1 MPLTVTKCV
10 YKCYTLKNVSD
21 EKKNWV
27 ILELFLIEN
36 AQTPELEAIFEEAS
50 EKSKHE
56 SQVCGS
62 DISPSIF
69 IWIVYNCHVAVCHIS
84 IVALKLL
91 FIIFASFK
99 IQQIRFSDR
108 YTLLFPVLNFL
119 AL

>member
-1 MPLTVTKCV
+1 M
-10 YKCYTLKNVSD
+10 SD
-21 EKKNWV
+21 EKKNRV

-36 AQTPELEAIFEEAS
+36 ARTPELEAIFEEAS
-50 EKSKHE
+50 EMSKRE
-56 SQVCGS
+56 SLAVQINHLQFLFELFTC
-62 DISPSIF
+62 
-69 IWIVYNCHVAVCHIS
+69 NCHVAVCHVS

-91 FIIFASFK
+91 FILFASFK